1 MRDTDTRTKAGD
13 PRSLTVGE
21 IMERQVVTCPPDTD
35 GLMIAKIL
43 SERRIGSL
51 PVVGADQS
59 LVGLVSEYD
68 LLDAIVEG
76 RDLRKL
82 SAAELM
88 TREVLTV
95 AQDTTVEELCKL
107 FRDRFL
113 TRVPVV
119 RGRQIVGVA
128 ARSDVLAAA
137 AKALTYWS

>member
-1 MRDTDTRTKAGD
+1 
-13 PRSLTVGE
+13 
-21 IMERQVVTCPPDTD
+21 
-35 GLMIAKIL
+35 
-43 SERRIGSL
+43 
-51 PVVGADQS
+51 
-59 LVGLVSEYD
+59 LVSEYD
-68 LLDAIVEG
+68 LLDAILDA

-88 TREVLTV
+88 TRDVLTV
-95 AQDTTVEELCKL
+95 SQETTVEELCKL